1 VKKRKLL
8 PWPKKKKDS
17 AKKHQHPEGPSQVVF
32 DLACE
37 ILAVLYENG
46 GTMDLHDV
54 ADELLGPDG
63 YVGAGAEAFDDAY
76 GYLRGYGALEV
87 VTYCEHEKPALV
99 RAKTM
104 TPLVPLVGPDKVVR
118 TLICI
123 KCGLA
128 NYTPVYDDDL
138 PDVIV
143 AFEARRD
150 AHAPA

>member
-1 VKKRKLL
+1 VKKRKLI
-8 PWPKKKKDS
+8 PWPKKKDS
-17 AKKHQHPEGPSQVVF
+17 AKKHQHPAGPSQEVF

-37 ILAVLYENG
+37 ILAVLCENG

-63 YVGAGAEAFDDAY
+63 YVGAAAKAFEGAY

-99 RAKTM
+99 HAKTA
-104 TPLVPLVGPDKVVR
+104 TPLVPLLGPDQTVR
-118 TLICI
+118 SFICVH
-123 KCGLA
+123 CGLA
-128 NYTPVYDDDL
+128 NYTPVYDDEL

-143 AFEARRD
+143 AFEERR
-150 AHAPA
+150 